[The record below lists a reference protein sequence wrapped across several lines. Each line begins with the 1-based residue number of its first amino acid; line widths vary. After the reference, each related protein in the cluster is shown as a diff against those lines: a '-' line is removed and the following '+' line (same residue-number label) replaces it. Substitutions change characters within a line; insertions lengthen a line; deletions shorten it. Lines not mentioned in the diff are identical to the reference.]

1 MSKQEKKNWCPEYF
15 CIHHT
20 HTHTLRN
27 TRTRTHTYTQ
37 QGTDLTH
44 MRHLRR
50 YRADTPRFNQSKDMF
65 FFHCISIHGKVL
77 LNHSCC
83 KRQVC
88 RTGWGPLK
96 AATHSS
102 PCTQSLCVIP
112 KKPSISPPSSSVPH
126 HAVCS
131 VHKPAR
137 SPKRQIIQCVNTK
150 SQFKDKSQVEKLH
163 PVLTDGA
170 LSPPPQ
176 KRKWSHVVELI
187 YLLKHP
193 SSDSPGFN
201 CEQKLVLIWVASV
214 SRRFLAAFDPGE
226 S

>member
-1 MSKQEKKNWCPEYF
+1 MVCQSRKKKNWCPEYF

-20 HTHTLRN
+20 HTHTHWGIHAHAH
-27 TRTRTHTYTQ
+27 TRRHSKALIWPICAIYAGMGQ
-37 QGTDLTH
+37 PHRVLTK
-44 MRHLRR
+44 
-50 YRADTPRFNQSKDMF
+50 SKDMF

-77 LNHSCC
+77 LNHSWC

-126 HAVCS
+126 HTVCS

-137 SPKRQIIQCVNTK
+137 PPKTTNNILCKYQLTIQ
-150 SQFKDKSQVEKLH
+150 
-163 PVLTDGA
+163 
-170 LSPPPQ
+170 
-176 KRKWSHVVELI
+176 R
-187 YLLKHP
+187 
-193 SSDSPGFN
+193 
-201 CEQKLVLIWVASV
+201 
-214 SRRFLAAFDPGE
+214 
-226 S
+226 